1 MALDLVFWMGLNG
14 APPGE
19 APRVYALERRLHPL
33 MIGIALLAV
42 PSFYLEELQ
51 PGHPLRSLGV
61 VMDALIFGAFALET
75 VAMLMLSR
83 QRLRYLMY
91 NWLNLFIVLA
101 SGLALAGLDSEW
113 IPLVRLARAAFVG
126 LVFAR
131 MLGGLRRMVAANA
144 VAYAF
149 ALGTGA
155 VLLAGLGFYWL
166 EPSAHTF
173 DDGLWLAFT
182 TAATIGYGDIVP
194 TTTASR
200 LLAVLVVVIGYAVF
214 SLVTAS
220 VAAFLIGEG
229 ERRLQHEIYR
239 DMKALRSEL
248 GELRGQIASLRS
260 AGGTAT
266 RAAAPGI
273 EPAGLAL
280 PAVVAASGAPEPAR
294 RAPRAKRRSAPR

>member
-19 APRVYALERRLHPL
+19 PARVYSLEKRLHPL
-33 MIGIALLAV
+33 MIAIALLAV
-42 PSFYLEELQ
+42 PSFYFEELQ
-51 PGHPLRSLGV
+51 PGHPLRGLGV
-61 VMDALIFGAFALET
+61 MMDALIFGAFALET
-75 VAMLMLSR
+75 LAMLMLSR
-83 QRLRYLMY
+83 QRLRYLLY

-101 SGLALAGLDSEW
+101 SGLALMGLDSEW

-131 MLGGLRRMVAANA
+131 MLSGLRRMLAANA

-194 TTTASR
+194 TTTSSR

-239 DMKALRSEL
+239 DMKALRAEL
-248 GELRGQIASLRS
+248 AQMREEIARLH
-260 AGGTAT
+260 G
-266 RAAAPGI
+266 AAAADD
-273 EPAGLAL
+273 EAAPAMLSASP
-280 PAVVAASGAPEPAR
+280 PAKAR
-294 RAPRAKRRSAPR
+294 RGTR

>member
-1 MALDLVFWMGLNG
+1 MVVDLVFWMGLNG

-19 APRVYALERRLHPL
+19 PVRVYALEKRLHPL

-51 PGHPLRSLGV
+51 PGHPLRSLGAL
-61 VMDALIFGAFALET
+61 MDALIFGAFALET
-75 VAMLMLSR
+75 LAMLMLSR
-83 QRLRYLMY
+83 QRLRYLQY

-101 SGLALAGLDSEW
+101 SGLALMGLDSEW

-131 MLGGLRRMVAANA
+131 MLSGLRRMVAANA

-200 LLAVLVVVIGYAVF
+200 LLAVLVVVVGYAVF

-229 ERRLQHEIYR
+229 ERRMQHEIYR
-239 DMKALRSEL
+239 DMKALRGEL
-248 GELRGQIASLRS
+248 AELRGQLASLQAL
-260 AGGTAT
+260 AGSHAQ
-266 RAAAPGI
+266 P
-273 EPAGLAL
+273 
-280 PAVVAASGAPEPAR
+280 VVAPMPPASHRKSR
-294 RAPRAKRRSAPR
+294 RRPG